1 MASPDEGFT
10 LLIVL
15 ANVAFDGAD
24 EFFHPEEGTAA
35 NTFGGDAREPA
46 FNLIQPGR
54 SGLTS
59 SRRMREG

>member
-10 LLIVL
+10 LLVVL

-46 FNLIQPGR
+46 FNLIQPG
-54 SGLTS
+54 
-59 SRRMREG
+59 